1 MLSSHARLQAR
12 QGQHAPPRHE
22 FLQQLVDEFQRS
34 LHPLRREEIVANLA
48 NFAYDPINY
57 AALAR
62 LQVMDLFLDLL
73 DSDLHPADGR
83 PDSAEPTPG
92 NRPFSSASSCLLA
105 EFALG
110 GISNCIADPA
120 LQASFVAGDGL
131 SMVAPY
137 IWSISDDPHEFST
150 SRRHAGRLR
159 AVLAALSI
167 AFFLLDSR
175 AFADVTSEQL
185 RAHIESLEFHANAQ
199 IANIAAA
206 YRARYEELLACAWKA
221 GTNSDT

>member
-22 FLQQLVDEFQRS
+22 YLQQLVDEFQRS
-34 LHPLRREEIVANLA
+34 VHPLRREEIVANLA

-57 AALAR
+57 AALAH

-73 DSDLHPADGR
+73 DSDLHPTHD
-83 PDSAEPTPG
+83 DSQASAGHTASK
-92 NRPFSSASSCLLA
+92 RPFSSASSCLLA

-110 GISNCIADPA
+110 GICNCIADLA

-131 SMVAPY
+131 SLVTPY
-137 IWSISDDPHEFST
+137 IWSIGDDPHEPLT
-150 SRRHAGRLR
+150 SRQYAGRLR
-159 AVLAALSI
+159 AVLAALTI

-175 AFADVTSEQL
+175 AFADVTSERL
-185 RAHIESLEFHANAQ
+185 RGHIESLEFHANTQ

-206 YRARYEELLACAWKA
+206 YRARYEELLACAVIP
-221 GTNSDT
+221 